1 MSPHPIDI
9 LLTFGLLSLLAVGGA
24 NALAPEM
31 HRILVD
37 SRGWLDDATFSQ
49 LYALAQAAP
58 GPNILSASV
67 MGMAIGSWS
76 GMALATIGIL
86 TPASLLAW
94 TVAGWL
100 DRLRGAWWI
109 RPAQAGL
116 VPLALGLMGASG
128 FILGEAAASF
138 WLAPAITAGTAL
150 FIWLSNRSPL
160 YALLAG
166 GLVGVGLFG
175 LGSP

>member
-1 MSPHPIDI
+1 MSPSPLDL
-9 LLTFGLLSLLAVGGA
+9 LLTFCMLSLLAVGGA

-37 SRGWLDDATFSQ
+37 ARGWMDDATFTQ

-67 MGMAIGSWS
+67 MGMAIGGWG
-76 GMALATIGIL
+76 GMALATFGIL
-86 TPASLLAW
+86 TPAACLAW

-100 DRLRGAWWI
+100 DRLKGAWWI
-109 RPAQAGL
+109 KPAQAGL

-128 FILGEAAASF
+128 FILGEAAAAF
-138 WLAPAITAGTAL
+138 FLAPFITAGAAL
-150 FIWLSNRSPL
+150 FIWRSDRSPL
-160 YALLAG
+160 YVLLAG
-166 GLVGVGLFG
+166 GLVG
-175 LGSP
+175 LGVFAIG

>member
-37 SRGWLDDATFSQ
+37 SRGWLDDATFTQ

-67 MGMAIGSWS
+67 LGMAIGGWG

-86 TPASLLAW
+86 TPAAILAW
-94 TVAGWL
+94 SVAGWL
-100 DRLRGAWWI
+100 DRLRAAWWI

-138 WLAPAITAGTAL
+138 ALAPVITGGTAL
-150 FIWLSNRSPL
+150 FIWRSARSPL
-160 YALLAG
+160 IALLAG
-166 GLVGVGLFG
+166 GLVG
-175 LGSP
+175 LGVFALG

>member
-1 MSPHPIDI
+1 MSPSPLDI
-9 LLTFGLLSLLAVGGA
+9 LSTFAMLSLLAVGGA
-24 NALAPEM
+24 NALSPEM

-37 SRGWLDDATFSQ
+37 SRGWMDDATFSQ

-67 MGMAIGSWS
+67 MGMAIGGWG

-86 TPASLLAW
+86 TPAACLAW

-100 DRLRGAWWI
+100 EALKGAWWI
-109 RPAQAGL
+109 KPAQAGL

-128 FILGEAAASF
+128 FILGEAAAF
-138 WLAPAITAGTAL
+138 FVLAPFITAGSAL
-150 FIWLSNRSPL
+150 FIWRSDRSPL
-160 YALLAG
+160 FVLLAG
-166 GLVGVGLFG
+166 GMVGLCVYA
-175 LGSP
+175 LG

>member
-37 SRGWLDDATFSQ
+37 SRGWLDDATFTQ

-67 MGMAIGSWS
+67 MGMAIGGWG
-76 GMALATIGIL
+76 GMALATFGIL
-86 TPASLLAW
+86 TPAALLAW
-94 TVAGWL
+94 SVAGWL
-100 DRLRGAWWI
+100 ERLRGAWWI
-109 RPAQAGL
+109 KPAQAGL
-116 VPLALGLMGASG
+116 IPLALGLMGASG

-138 WLAPAITAGTAL
+138 WLAPVITGATAL
-150 FIWLSNRSPL
+150 FIWRSPRSPL
-160 YALLAG
+160 IALVAG
-166 GLVGVGLFG
+166 GVIGLAVFAIG
-175 LGSP
+175 

>member
-1 MSPHPIDI
+1 MTPNWLEI
-9 LLTFGLLSLLAVGGA
+9 LGTFALLSILAVGGA

-37 SRGWLDDATFSQ
+37 ARGWMDDATFTQ

-67 MGMAIGSWS
+67 MGMQVGGWG

-86 TPASLLAW
+86 GPAASIAW

-100 DRLRGAWWI
+100 DRLAGAWWLK
-109 RPAQAGL
+109 PAQAGL
-116 VPLALGLMGASG
+116 VPVALGLMAASG
-128 FILGEAAASF
+128 FILGEAAFTF
-138 WLAPAITAGTAL
+138 WAAPLLTAGSAAFL
-150 FIWLSNRSPL
+150 WLTSRSPL
-160 YALLAG
+160 WVLLAG
-166 GLVGVGLFG
+166 GVAGLA
-175 LGSP
+175 LA

>member
-37 SRGWLDDATFSQ
+37 SRGWLDDATFTQ

-67 MGMAIGSWS
+67 MGMAIGGWG
-76 GMALATIGIL
+76 GMALATFGIL
-86 TPASLLAW
+86 TPAALLAW
-94 TVAGWL
+94 SVAGWL
-100 DRLRGAWWI
+100 ERLRGAWWI
-109 RPAQAGL
+109 KPAQAGL
-116 VPLALGLMGASG
+116 IPLALGLMGASG

-138 WLAPAITAGTAL
+138 WLAPLITAGTAL
-150 FIWLSNRSPL
+150 FIWRSPRSPL
-160 YALLAG
+160 IALLAG
-166 GLVGVGLFG
+166 GLIGVVVFAVA
-175 LGSP
+175 

>member
-37 SRGWLDDATFSQ
+37 VRGWMDDATFSQ

-67 MGMAIGSWS
+67 MGMAIGSWG

-86 TPASLLAW
+86 TPAALLAW

-138 WLAPAITAGTAL
+138 ALAPVITAGTAL
-150 FIWLSNRSPL
+150 FIWQSNRSPL
-160 YALLAG
+160 YALLTG
-166 GLVGVGLFG
+166 GVIGIGVFSL
-175 LGSP
+175 S

>member
-37 SRGWLDDATFSQ
+37 NRGWLDDATFTQ

-94 TVAGWL
+94 SVAGWL

-116 VPLALGLMGASG
+116 IPLALGLMGASG
-128 FILGEAAASF
+128 IILGEAAASF
-138 WLAPAITAGTAL
+138 WAAPIITGGTAL
-150 FIWLSNRSPL
+150 FIWQSNRSPL
-160 YALLAG
+160 FALLAG
-166 GLVGVGLFG
+166 GGIGILFFA
-175 LGSP
+175 LG

>member
-37 SRGWLDDATFSQ
+37 ARGWMDDATFTQ

-67 MGMAIGSWS
+67 MGMAIGGWG

-86 TPASLLAW
+86 TPAAILAW
-94 TVAGWL
+94 SVAGWL
-100 DRLRGAWWI
+100 DRLKGAWWI
-109 RPAQAGL
+109 KPAQAGL

-138 WLAPAITAGTAL
+138 WLAPAITGGTAL
-150 FIWLSNRSPL
+150 FIWRSPRSPL
-160 YALLAG
+160 WGLLAG
-166 GLVGVGLFG
+166 GAVGIAVFAWG
-175 LGSP
+175 

>member
-1 MSPHPIDI
+1 MSPHPFDI

-31 HRILVD
+31 HRILVE
-37 SRGWLDDATFSQ
+37 SRGWLDDATFIQ

-67 MGMAIGSWS
+67 MGMAIGGWG
-76 GMALATIGIL
+76 GMALATFGIL
-86 TPASLLAW
+86 TPAALLAW
-94 TVAGWL
+94 NVAGWL

-109 RPAQAGL
+109 KPAQAGL

-138 WLAPAITAGTAL
+138 WLAPVITGGTAL
-150 FIWLSNRSPL
+150 LIGLTNRSPL
-160 YALLAG
+160 YAMLAG
-166 GLVGVGLFG
+166 GFLGLATFA
-175 LGSP
+175 LR